1 MLGKAKEWEIEKWM
15 TDASTAFSPRKKE
28 VDRRLLYM
36 ELKGSFLEKLRT
48 ISLSEMSEMPL
59 DV

>member
-1 MLGKAKEWEIEKWM
+1 M
-15 TDASTAFSPRKKE
+15 TNASTAFSPRKKE

-36 ELKGSFLEKLRT
+36 ELKGSFLEKLRELFP
-48 ISLSEMSEMPL
+48 LSEMSEMPL